1 MGYAPEYSHRVRKG
15 VGMKPVKRYYPTS
28 NPLPKTAM
36 VRPYVRRDGK
46 VVRGYLRKPKFR
58 TGVTIG
64 YK

>member
-1 MGYAPEYSHRVRKG
+1 
-15 VGMKPVKRYYPTS
+15 MKPVKRYYPTS